1 MTCPNLFLKI
11 FVDFL
16 TSKYAVARTE
26 HDNLVKSMPKIFSNF
41 VAFSENPN
49 FKWLG
54 QFEKNCGSALP
65 VCSWKKERE
74 IIRNACGKMQI
85 KGNWESKIDHCYITT
100 FFYQATLLT
109 TAVLEY
115 HCSLM
120 FLKSKGLNI
129 KENKSRLLMYC
140 VSLHDWYNDSTQALL
155 PWHPIKCIHCCVIT
169 SVDVNTRWRTQL
181 LRWEAK

>member
-1 MTCPNLFLKI
+1 MQLFSIWKELWVSTPIVLLKKRKRNNKKC
-11 FVDFL
+11 VWENANKRKL
-16 TSKYAVARTE
+16 GVQNWSLLY
-26 HDNLVKSMPKIFSNF
+26 HD
-41 VAFSENPN
+41 
-49 FKWLG
+49 
-54 QFEKNCGSALP
+54 
-65 VCSWKKERE
+65 
-74 IIRNACGKMQI
+74 
-85 KGNWESKIDHCYITT
+85 